1 MPRFYR
7 RATCGCGHV
16 LSAYSFRRNHAITWH
31 TTQVAMI
38 DQSRPKIIKDHPIG
52 DGLDAFHA
60 SFKLIYLQKLSI
72 DLILALQGLRVSR
85 LLRSASGG
93 KNLFSDLSRLGSSVN
108 SDVVDLDRIIPLL
121 NAVLT
126 VDPDDAL
133 IWDQVYRAISEP
145 TPPPDR

>member
-1 MPRFYR
+1 
-7 RATCGCGHV
+7 
-16 LSAYSFRRNHAITWH
+16 
-31 TTQVAMI
+31 MI
-38 DQSRPKIIKDHPIG
+38 DRSRPKIIKDHPIG

-60 SFKLIYLQKLSI
+60 SFKSICQDRCISCSPDALAQFDQEVLQKLSI

-93 KNLFSDLSRLGSSVN
+93 KNLFSDLSTLGSSVN
-108 SDVVDLDRIIPLL
+108 SNDVDLDRIKPLL
-121 NAVLT
+121 NAVLAD
-126 VDPDDAL
+126 DPDDAL